1 MRPGILCLLFVSACS
16 FLDLPDS
23 PPVVYEYALTW
34 TCESPEGC
42 ERTDELRRIDRAT
55 ITDYRFVRFTSTY
68 DETYEM
74 ESEIAFGPSLIDR
87 ATITDYRF
95 VRFTSTYDE
104 TYEMES
110 EIAFGPSLPPGC
122 SWMYFL
128 TFFGHE
134 LERAKNCEVP
144 GGFELEISIPNE
156 DPGRSSMWHVEGL
169 DVLIL

>member
-1 MRPGILCLLFVSACS
+1 MRPGILCLLFISGCS
-16 FLDLPDS
+16 FLEFPDP
-23 PPVVYEYALTW
+23 PPVVYEYGLTW
-34 TCESPEGC
+34 ICESPEGC

-55 ITDYRFVRFTSTY
+55 VTDYRFVRFTSTY

-74 ESEIAFGPSLIDR
+74 EA
-87 ATITDYRF
+87 
-95 VRFTSTYDE
+95 
-104 TYEMES
+104 

-156 DPGRSSMWHVEGL
+156 DPTTHSMWLIEGL
-169 DVLIL
+169 DVNLL